1 MDTKRNILLLFLII
15 IYSNSVNLVIPE
27 LGNLVLIN
35 VLIALVYGLVYK
47 LKVHFSNH
55 YVIIIKNPFTHKK
68 FSLLTSVSK
77 KKNIIYIGHIIKINF
92 FF

>member
-1 MDTKRNILLLFLII
+1 MDTKRNMLLFLVLII
-15 IYSNSVNLVIPE
+15 VYSISVNLVIPE
-27 LGNLVLIN
+27 LGNLILIN

-47 LKVHFSNH
+47 LKVHFSKH

-77 KKNIIYIGHIIKINF
+77 KNYIYYIYWTYWVF
-92 FF
+92 Y